1 MTAAIQEFIKLYI
14 DEPERIQT
22 ILVSFLLLYVN
33 AGFYLVDL
41 YRLMKRKSKAETFSV
56 MAIPGAFV
64 IISLAMAAVFIH
76 VPNPLS
82 NASPTGFTHLVE
94 VTMLPQT
101 NLSLLPVAL
110 LYPIL
115 WGIGLLRQK
124 GREHGSRRRWVLS
137 CIPDY
142 IALLL
147 LISGVL
153 FHLLC
158 WEDIL
163 NDILRYA
170 DSGNWRLL
178 YASYGLW
185 ICIWMYAIYVLVCK
199 EAVLFAGFL
208 SELLLARIHLRYH
221 SGQNA
226 SAFVTFYFLFCQNA
240 VLRGVFLMES
250 MLVFPLCA
258 VIIKEMPAAGGR
270 IFQEV
275 HFVLFLLVAMVFV
288 VLTVI
293 YPIMR
298 TLACFDAWGERRQM
312 RELFC
317 TEYFLL
323 QPIAKNRVF
332 TVTYHFI
339 IDEKDAAGVYYIPL
353 LTKISGWIFLKNKKE
368 KVKQLT
374 FADGRTLEL
383 TEHEMESAK
392 EMLSYAANRL
402 SVSES
407 AGEPEAAHRQC
418 DAPGTVVG
426 WNPFLNSAGT
436 AYQKVYK
443 FFMILMILLFLFFSR
458 LF

>member
-1 MTAAIQEFIKLYI
+1 MTAAFREFIKLYI
-14 DEPERIQT
+14 DEPERVQT
-22 ILVSFLLLYVN
+22 ILVSCLLLYVN

-41 YRLMKRKSKAETFSV
+41 YRLMERKSKAETFSV

-64 IISLAMAAVFIH
+64 IISLAMAAIFIH
-76 VPNPLS
+76 VPNPLG

-94 VTMLPQT
+94 VTMLPRT

-147 LISGVL
+147 LISGIL

-158 WEDIL
+158 WEDVL

-178 YASYGLW
+178 YTSYGIW
-185 ICIWMYAIYVLVCK
+185 ICIWMYAVYVLMCK
-199 EAVLFAGFL
+199 EAVLLAGFL
-208 SELLLARIHLRYH
+208 SELLLVRIHLRYH

-240 VLRGVFLMES
+240 VLRGIFLMES
-250 MLVFPLCA
+250 MLVFPLCV
-258 VIIKEMPAAGGR
+258 VIIKEMPAGGR
-270 IFQEV
+270 ISQAV
-275 HFVLFLLVAMVFV
+275 CIVLFLLIAMVFT

-293 YPIMR
+293 RPIMR
-298 TLACFDAWGERRQM
+298 TLACFDAWGERRQTQ
-312 RELFC
+312 ELFC

-323 QPIAKNRVF
+323 QPVAKNRAF
-332 TVTYHFI
+332 TITYHFI
-339 IDEKDAAGVYYIPL
+339 VDEKDAAGVYYIPL
-353 LTKISGWIFLKNKKE
+353 LTKISGWVLLKNKKE

-374 FADGRTLEL
+374 FADGRTLEV

-402 SVSES
+402 SVRES
-407 AGEPEAAHRQC
+407 AGTPEAAHR
-418 DAPGTVVG
+418 
-426 WNPFLNSAGT
+426 
-436 AYQKVYK
+436 
-443 FFMILMILLFLFFSR
+443 
-458 LF
+458 